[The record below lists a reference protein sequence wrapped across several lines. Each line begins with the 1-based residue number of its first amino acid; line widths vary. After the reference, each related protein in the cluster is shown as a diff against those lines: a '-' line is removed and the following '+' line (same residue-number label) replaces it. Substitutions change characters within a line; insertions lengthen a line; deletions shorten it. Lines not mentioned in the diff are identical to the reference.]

1 MTLGSKIPFRI
12 QQNYFLFKDTFDS
25 FLAKL
30 EVLSDS
36 QVIVNSI
43 RILIVGLALLMG
55 YIQTPIEKKDLSSV
69 EDSVAID
76 KGIKPIIEQIN

>member
-55 YIQTPIEKKDLSSV
+55 YIQTPVEKKDLSSV

>member
-1 MTLGSKIPFRI
+1 M
-12 QQNYFLFKDTFDS
+12 
-25 FLAKL
+25 
-30 EVLSDS
+30 LSDS